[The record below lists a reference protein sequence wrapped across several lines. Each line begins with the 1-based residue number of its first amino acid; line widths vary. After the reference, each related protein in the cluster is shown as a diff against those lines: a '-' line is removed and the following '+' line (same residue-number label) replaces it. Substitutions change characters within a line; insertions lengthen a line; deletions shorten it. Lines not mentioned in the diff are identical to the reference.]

1 MGLSPQQVA
10 DGTMLPLEEVEKLAD
25 EIKKIRLTP
34 DCRSVVGAFL
44 FFDML
49 NAGLISLF

>member
-34 DCRSVVGAFL
+34 TAVLQSGL
-44 FFDML
+44 FFFYML
-49 NAGLISLF
+49 NAALICLF

>member
-10 DGTMLPLEEVEKLAD
+10 DGTMLPLEEVEKLVD

-34 DCRSVVGAFL
+34 GYRSAVGAFL
-44 FFDML
+44 F
-49 NAGLISLF
+49 LIC